1 VGAAKRDTVTAK
13 QKSAKC
19 MVAGDSVVRGAGA
32 EHTDMIVECFPGVRT
47 EELHKVIDK
56 RDIGSPD
63 IVIIHVG
70 MT

>member
-1 VGAAKRDTVTAK
+1 MAVGDMFVHG
-13 QKSAKC
+13 
-19 MVAGDSVVRGAGA
+19 VGA

-70 MT
+70 IT